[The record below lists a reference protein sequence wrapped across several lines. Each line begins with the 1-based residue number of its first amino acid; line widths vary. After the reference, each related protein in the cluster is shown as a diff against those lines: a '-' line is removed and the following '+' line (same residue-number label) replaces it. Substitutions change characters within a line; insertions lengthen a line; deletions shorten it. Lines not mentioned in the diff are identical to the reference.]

1 MEKETETGLGFRAKI
16 QANGTV
22 VVPAWVR
29 KMVGRSYG
37 DDIDLIAPKNQTSRK
52 KAKKSQEA

>member
-1 MEKETETGLGFRAKI
+1 MAKETEAGLGFRAKI
-16 QANGTV
+16 SQNGTV

-29 KMVGRSYG
+29 KMVERSYG

-52 KAKKSQEA
+52 RAKKSQEA